1 MMVLKVKIAAEC
13 DILDTISDVHLL
25 ASTVCCTEV
34 VIFLKKLQKD

>member
-13 DILDTISDVHLL
+13 DILDRILDVHLL